1 MREDQCSEK
10 MYEVTQSVNLVTI
23 NIFLSFYTCID
34 FFLITISYKIIELTL
49 FYLLVRTLIALTA
62 C

>member
-49 FYLLVRTLIALTA
+49 FYLLVRTL
-62 C
+62 